1 MFKNPLFGQASVNSG
16 DGRFHVFRV
25 TANRVGCGGK
35 RLFAPWAEINTRH
48 IREHIRSDVPMPAIL
63 GVNE

>member
-1 MFKNPLFGQASVNSG
+1 MLKKPLFGQASLNCGV
-16 DGRFHVFRV
+16 GRIHVFRV
-25 TANRVGCGGK
+25 TANRVGGGGK
-35 RLFAPWAEINTRH
+35 RLFAPWAEVNSRH